1 MITFI
6 KILFID
12 SRLKVM
18 KYLSFKILFLENVMT
33 LHNESKRNRNSNAVP
48 LQK

>member
-1 MITFI
+1 MITFV

-12 SRLKVM
+12 FRLKVM
-18 KYLSFKILFLENVMT
+18 KYLLFRTLFIENVVT
-33 LHNESKRNRNSNAVP
+33 LHNESKRNRNSNIVP